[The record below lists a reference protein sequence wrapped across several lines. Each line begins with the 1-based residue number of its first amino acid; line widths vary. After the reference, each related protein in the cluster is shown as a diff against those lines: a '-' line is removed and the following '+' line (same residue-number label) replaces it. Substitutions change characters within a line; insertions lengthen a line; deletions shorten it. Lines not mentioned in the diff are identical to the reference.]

1 MSHLYCIT
9 SPAAKSLR
17 SLPAPSLT
25 SPSAVVP
32 EISRG
37 NAARDTGDEGGH
49 AYLPQD
55 VDEEPT
61 YQSIN
66 RGRLEN
72 IKDAQ
77 LKEQQE
83 RRRLEEKIDKLT
95 MMMEAQHG
103 HRVQGDRDSTIRKKI
118 PQSGLR
124 ENDGAGYPTN
134 KGSFVDDETA
144 RKDLYFIMAMPV
156 HSMRAFP
163 VPPICSLVPHVGVSI
178 FHVSPSS
185 LNLMSSRRSTQ
196 TITFGSLLIVVN
208 F

>member
-1 MSHLYCIT
+1 MKDRDSNMRDQAADWWNRKSPT
-9 SPAAKSLR
+9 STQIAGVRGRNILSASLVD
-17 SLPAPSLT
+17 ST
-25 SPSAVVP
+25 SDSA
-32 EISRG
+32 SRRG

-49 AYLPQD
+49 AYLPRD
-55 VDEEPT
+55 VDKEPT

-156 HSMRAFP
+156 HSM
-163 VPPICSLVPHVGVSI
+163 G
-178 FHVSPSS
+178 
-185 LNLMSSRRSTQ
+185 
-196 TITFGSLLIVVN
+196 N
-208 F
+208 FRNDS